1 MAFVPNP
8 YSSLARPP
16 SPNIYG
22 PRQPN
27 LIGVGATP
35 KPIPSLGYDPSS
47 PYGWSGLPAKAA
59 APVAKKPLPRTPS
72 PLSPMDKL
80 IQTLYSQIETPAQ
93 QEARVNR
100 ELDTQQAA
108 QQKLIDNEY
117 ERQRQDAMMQF
128 QAQAAA
134 GQAAAAMSKDLFGQ
148 VGGEFNAAAG
158 EMKGLSHGLSKNAEG
173 ATMADVKA
181 ANAGLAATGNT
192 PVQVGGGMFAVGGGL
207 QQGVEDYRGG
217 TLPAQ
222 MFGTQGEAANFGL
235 AGMLSSQ
242 NLKATS
248 DANAALATSMHDIR
262 DNQAK
267 AIDALAAGR
276 ADLAHT
282 YLNDAK
288 DAQVKSISLI
298 QGLLAQKQASGIA
311 TAKLR
316 ADAAKTQT
324 KNILDVAK
332 LKISAGHLTLSE
344 KSLLTRM
351 QGQDFNQ
358 QMATTKEARLG
369 AAAQQRV
376 EDAALKQQL
385 TLGKVDVNAS
395 KAAGFIKRADGSFML
410 DAKGQKIP
418 ASRLFKPAA
427 AKTMTPG
434 QVATQAGKANDL
446 ASELFY
452 GYGKDA
458 KGKRVPI
465 SQMGTFNP
473 DDASTYGTGRATYTK
488 ALQTLLRRKVPQAT
502 ARAALNSVY
511 ERGDMGRPFFSPQEK
526 QKIQAA
532 YIKQYG
538 KAQGNQHWTGLLNTL
553 NTQLQNN
560 QTGDFDRLIAHVL
573 QAAGA

>member
-1 MAFVPNP
+1 VAFAANSMYWLKPGSP
-8 YSSLARPP
+8 GYPKPP
-16 SPNIYG
+16 SFPTSTIYRDALPSVNPNTYG

-27 LIGVGATP
+27 LVGVGAA
-35 KPIPSLGYDPSS
+35 
-47 PYGWSGLPAKAA
+47 PA
-59 APVAKKPLPRTPS
+59 PAKKPLPRKTS

-100 ELDTQQAA
+100 QLDTQMAA

-158 EMKGLSHGLSKNAEG
+158 EMKGLSHGLSKGVEG
-173 ATMADVKA
+173 ATAKDVAA

-192 PVQVGGGMFAVGGGL
+192 AIKSGDGGIFSVGGGL

-222 MFGTQGEAANFGL
+222 MFSTQGEAANFGL

-248 DANAALATSMHDIR
+248 DANAALMTSMHDIR
-262 DNQAK
+262 ANQAK

-298 QGLLAQKQASGIA
+298 QGLVAQKQASATA

-324 KNILDVAK
+324 KNVLDLAK

-351 QGQDFNQ
+351 QGQDFSQ
-358 QMATTKEARLG
+358 QMATTREARLSS
-369 AAAQQRV
+369 ASQTRL
-376 EDAALKQQL
+376 ENAALNQQL
-385 TLGKVDVNAS
+385 ALGKVDVNAS
-395 KAAGFIKRADGSFML
+395 KAAGFIKRVDGTFL
-410 DAKGQKIP
+410 RDAKGEKIP
-418 ASRLFKPAA
+418 ATRLFKPAA

-465 SQMGTFNP
+465 SQLGTFDP
-473 DDASTYGTGRATYTK
+473 DNAKTYGTGRATYTS

-532 YIKQYG
+532 YVKQYG
-538 KAQGNQHWTGLLNTL
+538 KVQGNQHWTGLLNTL
-553 NTQLQNN
+553 NTQLRNN
-560 QTGDFDRLIAHVL
+560 QTGDFDKLIAQVL